1 MTMAIAFANLDMRA
15 VNVISVKR
23 DSQAANVMNVNRIS
37 LVTSVMNAN
46 QLISIIHCV
55 KVSLSKFL
63 FSYKN
68 QSLFSISECICNLNG
83 STPLDCHEDNGKCS
97 CKDGY
102 TGDPDSREGCYEH
115 IGLPDRVTIRPR
127 DGCVQKNETY
137 LVGTEWN
144 DGCEFTCIC
153 SEKLEILCQVYI

>member
-1 MTMAIAFANLDMRA
+1 MTMAIAFANSDMRA

-23 DSQAANVMNVNRIS
+23 DSQAANVMNANRIS

-68 QSLFSISECICNLNG
+68 QSLFSISECICNING
-83 STPLDCHEDNGKCS
+83 STSLECHEDNGKCS

-102 TGDPDSREGCYEH
+102 TGIKCDGCMPNVIGDKCETCQPRFFDFPSCQE
-115 IGLPDRVTIRPR
+115 GLPKLIMHI
-127 DGCVQKNETY
+127 
-137 LVGTEWN
+137 
-144 DGCEFTCIC
+144 F
-153 SEKLEILCQVYI
+153 EKSKVLFCFRM